1 MNDELTKSYNAGI
14 RNSDLRR
21 DAKQETALISLS
33 RFSSTFPP
41 VDGRQQILSSWR
53 RAFQAR
59 EAPVSPLGI
68 YLFGG
73 VGRGKTM
80 LMDMFFVS
88 VQSPRKRR
96 VHFHTFMLE
105 VHRWMHSWRQDAGR
119 PASLGDPIPV
129 LARELSS
136 KIDLLCFDEF
146 EIHDVADALIMRRI
160 FSGLLDSNV
169 RIVMTSNWH
178 PEELYLGGLQREMF
192 IPFINYLKEKLE
204 IIPLGNGTDCRL
216 LGLRSMPVYFSPLN
230 ENTRSALEAAFR
242 SLTGGADS
250 IPEEMVVEGRQ
261 LRIGRANQGIAWL
274 SFKELCE
281 QPVGSSDYL
290 AIIARFHTLM
300 MPDIPIMLP
309 QHRNEARRFAVLVD
323 MLYDHNVKLVC
334 SAAGAPEE
342 LYTRGTGSRE
352 FRRTSSRLREMQT
365 AAYLSRSHGLGKT

>member
-1 MNDELTKSYNAGI
+1 
-14 RNSDLRR
+14 
-21 DAKQETALISLS
+21 
-33 RFSSTFPP
+33 
-41 VDGRQQILSSWR
+41 
-53 RAFQAR
+53 
-59 EAPVSPLGI
+59 
-68 YLFGG
+68 
-73 VGRGKTM
+73 M

-88 VQSPRKRR
+88 VQTPRKRR

-105 VHRWMHSWRQDAGR
+105 VHRWMHSRRQKAEK

-204 IIPLGNGTDCRL
+204 IIPLGNGTDYRL

-230 ENTRSALEAAFR
+230 ENTRIALEAAFR

-274 SFKELCE
+274 PFKELCE

-290 AIIARFHTLM
+290 AIIAKFHTLM

-342 LYTRGTGSRE
+342 LYTRGTGARQ

-365 AAYLSRSHGLGKT
+365 TAYLSRSHGFDKT

>member
-1 MNDELTKSYNAGI
+1 MNDELTKSYNARI

-21 DAKQETALISLS
+21 DAKQEAALISLS
-33 RFSSTFPP
+33 RFSATFPP
-41 VDGRQQILSSWR
+41 ADGKQQILSSWR

-59 EAPVSPLGI
+59 EASVSPLGI

-105 VHRWMHSWRQDAGR
+105 VHRWMHSRRQVAGK
-119 PASLGDPIPV
+119 PVSLGDPIPV

-146 EIHDVADALIMRRI
+146 EIHDVADALIIRRI
-160 FSGLLDSNV
+160 FSALLDSNV

-178 PEELYLGGLQREMF
+178 PEELYMGGLQREMF
-192 IPFINYLKEKLE
+192 IPFINYLKEQLK
-204 IIPLGNGTDCRL
+204 IVALGNGTDYRL

-230 ENTRSALEAAFR
+230 EDTRIALEAAFR

-250 IPEEMVVEGRQ
+250 VPEEMVVEGRQ
-261 LRIGRANQGIAWL
+261 LRIGRANQGIAWFP
-274 SFKELCE
+274 FKELCE
-281 QPVGSSDYL
+281 QPVGLSDYL
-290 AIIARFHTLM
+290 AIITKFHTLI
-300 MPDIPIMLP
+300 MPDIPIMLS
-309 QHRNEARRFAVLVD
+309 QHRNEARRFAILVD
-323 MLYDHNVKLVC
+323 MLYDYNVKLVC

-352 FRRTSSRLREMQT
+352 FRRTASRLREMQT
-365 AAYLSRSHGLGKT
+365 TGYLSRSHVLGKT

>member
-1 MNDELTKSYNAGI
+1 MNDELTESYNARI
-14 RNSDLRR
+14 RNNDLRW
-21 DAKQETALISLS
+21 DARQETALVALS
-33 RFSSTFPP
+33 QFSTAFLP
-41 VDGRQQILSSWR
+41 VDGKQEMSSSWR

-59 EAPVSPLGI
+59 DAPGSPLGI

-73 VGRGKTM
+73 AGRGKTM
-80 LMDMFFVS
+80 LMDMFFLS
-88 VQSPRKRR
+88 VRSPRKRR

-105 VHRWMHSWRQDAGR
+105 VHRWMHRRRQEAEK
-119 PASLGDPIPV
+119 PVSLGDPIPV
-129 LARELSS
+129 LTRELSS
-136 KIDLLCFDEF
+136 SVDLLCFDEF

-160 FSGLLDSNV
+160 FSGLLDNNV

-192 IPFINYLKEKLE
+192 IPFINYLKEKLK
-204 IIPLGNGTDCRL
+204 IIPLGSDADYRL
-216 LGLRSMPVYFSPLN
+216 LGLRDMEIYFSPLN
-230 ENTRSALEAAFR
+230 EKTRIALEAAFR

-250 IPEEMVVEGRQ
+250 IPETIVVEGRQ

-290 AIIARFHTLM
+290 AIIARFHTIVM
-300 MPDIPIMLP
+300 ADIPIMLP

-323 MLYDHNVKLVC
+323 MLYDHNVKFVC

-342 LYTRGTGSRE
+342 LYTRGTGAHA
-352 FRRTSSRLREMQT
+352 FRRTASRLCEMRT
-365 AAYLSRSHGLGKT
+365 TAYLSRSRVLDRT